1 MSIEVLK
8 ELIGRNPDAW
18 LRQSVQY
25 FRDFGFLS
33 MTYEQAKAAMLR
45 GWDAVIPTDAGD
57 NPQFADMFLLSECRA
72 PVWWGDLE
80 RIYPNAN
87 GYTDLLR
94 EWTAIARG
102 VFVPE
107 NLTETWSTDQ
117 KSAEVVF
124 TLNTVHHRFVHT
136 EQNGDFVDMAIV
148 KRINGLIQSS
158 AYQFEIC
165 DMGMPNFVLV
175 LDAAEKSRLRGER
188 GWKFEDTISGSSH

>member
-8 ELIGRNPDAW
+8 ELIRHNPDAW

-33 MTYEQAKAAMLR
+33 ITDEQAKAALLR
-45 GWDAVIPTDAGD
+45 GWDAIIPADAGD

-87 GYTDLLR
+87 GYADLLR

-102 VFVPE
+102 IFTPAEIVEMWAV
-107 NLTETWSTDQ
+107 DQ

-124 TLNTVHHRFVHT
+124 TLNAVRHRFIHA
-136 EQNGDFVDMAIV
+136 ERNGDFVDMAIV
-148 KRINGLIQSS
+148 KFINGLIQNTLF
-158 AYQFEIC
+158 QFEIC

-175 LDAAEKSRLRGER
+175 LNTAEKSRLKNER